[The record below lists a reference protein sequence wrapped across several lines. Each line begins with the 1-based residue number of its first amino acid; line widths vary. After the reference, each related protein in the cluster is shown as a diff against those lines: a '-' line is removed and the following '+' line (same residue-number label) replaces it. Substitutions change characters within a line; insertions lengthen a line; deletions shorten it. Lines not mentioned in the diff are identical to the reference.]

1 MSATLRTFIAV
12 EVSGDVRARAQ
23 RLIRDLTPLSPDV
36 NWVVPQNLH
45 LTLNFLGETD
55 LLEVPQLCELMTSA
69 VSPLPPFDLQV
80 MGAGAFPSLDRP
92 RTIWLGMGEG
102 SEELVQLQQCIS
114 KGLVKLGFRCEQ
126 RPFRPH
132 LTIGRVKGQS
142 IRGLSE
148 LAAEL
153 AAQRDYNGGACDVSE
168 VVLFSS
174 EISRRGPT
182 YESLCVAP
190 LDGF

>member
-1 MSATLRTFIAV
+1 MSAQLRTFIAV
-12 EVSGDVRARAQ
+12 EVSGDVRASAQ
-23 RLIRDLTPLSPDV
+23 RLIRDLTPLAPGV
-36 NWVVPQNLH
+36 NWVAPQNLH

-55 LLEVPQLCELMTSA
+55 LLEVPQLCALITEA
-69 VSPLPPFDLQV
+69 VAPLPPFDLQV
-80 MGAGAFPSLDRP
+80 VGAGAFPALDRP
-92 RTIWLGMGEG
+92 RTLWLGIGDG
-102 SEELVQLQQCIS
+102 HDELMYLQNCIS
-114 KGLVKLGFRCEQ
+114 KALLKLGFRCEQ

-142 IRGLSE
+142 LPGLDA

-153 AAQRDYNGGACDVSE
+153 LTQQDYSGGASDVSE

-174 EISRRGPT
+174 EQTRRGPT
-182 YESLCVAP
+182 YETLCSAP